1 MKRGNGLWRLIGMT
15 SLLATIVFICGFG
28 FAMNDILNPRQ
39 ALSLTDIEPPELDY
53 VKDDV
58 VHVTALGDSL
68 TKGTGDSTGEG
79 YVKQT
84 IKLMEGKYDKPVKL
98 LNNLAINGL
107 RADQLVDKLKSDKG
121 YRLAISEADI
131 VLLTIGGNDLF
142 RFARGGNAADEQDG
156 ADPDTNTDTD
166 SDADTDIDLDL
177 DTDDK
182 VDNTLQQ
189 GSSAEE
195 QISLDEV
202 KVNMDQGAGLLRQ
215 TLELLNSINPDAR
228 IVYVGL
234 YNPFYD
240 VAELRDGSLQVQ
252 DWNRR
257 AYDVIHHYPNM
268 LLVPTSDLFE
278 ENISRYISSDHFHPN
293 HDGYAAIAQRIVQ
306 AID

>member
-1 MKRGNGLWRLIGMT
+1 MNRGNGLWRLIGIT
-15 SLLATIVFICGFG
+15 SLLMTIVFICGFG
-28 FAMNDILNPRQ
+28 FAMNDVLNPGQ
-39 ALSLTDIEPPELDY
+39 APSVNDLGEPEQSY

-58 VHVTALGDSL
+58 IHITAVGDSL

-79 YVKQT
+79 YVKQM

-98 LNNLAINGL
+98 LNNLAINGM
-107 RADQLVDKLKSDKG
+107 RADQLVEKLSNDKG
-121 YRLAISEADI
+121 YRLAIAEADI

-142 RFARGGNAADEQDG
+142 QFARGANAAGVQD
-156 ADPDTNTDTD
+156 
-166 SDADTDIDLDL
+166 DAD
-177 DTDDK
+177 
-182 VDNTLQQ
+182 VDNQDENDAATSEQENDI
-189 GSSAEE
+189 EE
-195 QISLDEV
+195 QISLEEV
-202 KVNMDQGAGLLRQ
+202 KTNLAKGSGLLRQ

-240 VAELRDGSLQVQ
+240 VPELRDGSLQVQ
-252 DWNRR
+252 DWNRA

-278 ENISRYISSDHFHPN
+278 KNLSHYLSSDHFHPN

>member
-1 MKRGNGLWRLIGMT
+1 MNRGNGLWRLIGIT
-15 SLLATIVFICGFG
+15 SLITTIVFICGFG

-39 ALSLTDIEPPELDY
+39 APSLGDLGEPEQSY

-58 VHVTALGDSL
+58 IHVTALGDSL

-98 LNNLAINGL
+98 LNNLAINGM
-107 RADQLVDKLKSDKG
+107 RADQLVEKLKSDKG
-121 YRLAISEADI
+121 YRLAVSEADI
-131 VLLTIGGNDLF
+131 ILLTIGGNDLF
-142 RFARGGNAADEQDG
+142 RFARGGNAASKQDAA
-156 ADPDTNTDTD
+156 ADNTAENEA
-166 SDADTDIDLDL
+166 SSSQ
-177 DTDDK
+177 TDD
-182 VDNTLQQ
+182 DI
-189 GSSAEE
+189 ED
-195 QISLDEV
+195 QISLEEV
-202 KVNMDQGAGLLRQ
+202 KTNLAEGVGLLRQ

-228 IVYVGL
+228 IVYIGL

-252 DWNRR
+252 DWNRA
-257 AYDVIHHYPNM
+257 AYDVIHRYPNM

-278 ENISRYISSDHFHPN
+278 KNLTRYLASDHFHPN